1 MKDMMSVDSDYT
13 YSVYV
18 ANQPASLVYLNETE
32 DYNIA
37 VTEVTNLDN
46 DKENLLVKLKDK
58 DIDLFIIYDKDFD
71 TKYNTSNIPNIE
83 IYYNSV
89 STTSQEIY
97 TYYSSYLTMYAMGTP
112 KIDING
118 NVDESYDQATK
129 DDISS
134 MMMTMI
140 MPFLLT
146 ILLFSG
152 CMTIAIESIAGEKER
167 GTIATLLV
175 TPVKRSAIS
184 IGKIVALSITA
195 LVSALSSF
203 LGLILSLPKLMEGVS
218 LDMASVYSVGEYAA
232 LLGIILVTVLLFTV
246 ILSIVSCFAKSV
258 KEASAYATPVMI
270 VVMVLSM
277 VSSYGSTVASS
288 NLLFYFIPVLN
299 SVQCMTAIFSM
310 SFNPLYFIVTI
321 VSNIVFVMLGVV
333 ILNKMFNSEKV
344 MFNK

>member
-1 MKDMMSVDSDYT
+1 MSGK
-13 YSVYV
+13 SVY
-18 ANQPASLVYLNETE
+18 
-32 DYNIA
+32 DIA
-37 VTEVTNLDN
+37 VTEVTNLDA
-46 DKENLLVKLKDK
+46 DKESLLLKLKDK
-58 DIDLFIIYDKDFD
+58 EIDLFIVYEADFD
-71 TKYNTSNIPNIE
+71 NKMLSSNKPSVE

-97 TYYSSYLTMYAMGTP
+97 NYYNTCLFSVSATVDYLFYVNAD
-112 KIDING
+112 IDT
-118 NVDESYDQATK
+118 SYDQATD

-218 LDMASVYSVGEYAA
+218 LDMATVYGVGEYAA

-270 VVMVLSM
+270 IVMVLSM

-288 NLLFYFIPVLN
+288 NLIFYFIPVLN

-310 SFNPLYFIVTI
+310 SFNPVYFIVTI
-321 VSNIVFVMLGVV
+321 LSNLVFVMLGVAV
-333 ILNKMFNSEKV
+333 LNKMFNSEKV